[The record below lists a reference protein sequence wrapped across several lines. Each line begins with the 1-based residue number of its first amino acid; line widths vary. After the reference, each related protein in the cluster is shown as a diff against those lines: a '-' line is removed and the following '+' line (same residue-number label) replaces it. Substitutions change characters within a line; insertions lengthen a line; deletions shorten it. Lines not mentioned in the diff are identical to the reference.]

1 MPALFFTCPNTNQ
14 RAPTGVLTDVQSLRA
29 SWSKTLKVECS
40 FCGQVHSFEVHEL
53 YADNA
58 MWNAADA
65 PGGLFMKLVVCC
77 RRIADNADAA
87 ADLAF
92 GGQLP
97 LPESCNSHV
106 KVEGV

>member
-1 MPALFFTCPNTNQ
+1 
-14 RAPTGVLTDVQSLRA
+14 
-29 SWSKTLKVECS
+29 
-40 FCGQVHSFEVHEL
+40 
-53 YADNA
+53 